1 MYLAIMGVI
10 QESLNYNSCVLFLYS
25 FSLFCA
31 ITTFFLL
38 LFHSFRSGHYS
49 TKFIGN
55 EYPNGFHGVQLKEHE
70 TFEFLALAA
79 ALHSAR
85 NEELTSV
92 RSTTVCFMFFAD
104 LLAVL
109 FEHWFEYMM

>member
-1 MYLAIMGVI
+1 
-10 QESLNYNSCVLFLYS
+10 LF
-25 FSLFCA
+25 
-31 ITTFFLL
+31 
-38 LFHSFRSGHYS
+38 SFRSGHYS

-85 NEELTSV
+85 NEELTGL
-92 RSTTVCFMFFAD
+92 RSTKVCFFLFCGEEASHF
-104 LLAVL
+104 LFLFSLA
-109 FEHWFEYMM
+109 